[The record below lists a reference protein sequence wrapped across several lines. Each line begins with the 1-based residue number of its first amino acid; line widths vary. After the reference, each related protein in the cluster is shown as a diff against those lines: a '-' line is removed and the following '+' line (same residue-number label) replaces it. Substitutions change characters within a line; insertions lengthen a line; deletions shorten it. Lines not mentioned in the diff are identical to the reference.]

1 MQKEQ
6 GRLIL
11 RIVQLRSKTPW
22 INFCYQDHS
31 CYFSGH
37 MYVIKKS
44 KVHFEFN
51 IVWVLAIIV
60 YLFICFSSIKMMY
73 FSTLH
78 ILKENGIYKIF
89 PLNYKNKEE
98 KTSYNFDAI
107 YKPQTIS
114 EIS

>member
-1 MQKEQ
+1 
-6 GRLIL
+6 
-11 RIVQLRSKTPW
+11 
-22 INFCYQDHS
+22 
-31 CYFSGH
+31 

-114 EIS
+114 EISWLIFIWQHCF